1 MLTSLHNQLNESG
14 MMHTSNDTIYTV
26 SRLNRQARMVLE
38 SEIGLVWV
46 RAEISNFV
54 AAGSGHWY
62 FTLKDD
68 RAQVRT
74 AMFRNANRR
83 VTLRPKEG
91 DRVLV
96 RATLSLYEPRGDY
109 QLIAEHMEP
118 EGEGLLKQQFEQLK
132 QRLAAEGLFDQQHK
146 KPIPHPIVK
155 VGVITSTTGAALH
168 DILTVLKR
176 RNPAIEVIIY
186 PSQVQGDNAPA
197 QLINALQIANQRN
210 EVDVLILGRGGGSLE
225 DLWCFND
232 ENLARA
238 IFASSLPVISA
249 VGHEVDISIADFV
262 ADLRAPTPSAAAEL
276 VSQDRQELENA
287 LAQTIRRLHR
297 AMAGHLQQL
306 HGRQQ
311 LALEQLQ
318 RAHPRVRLQQQSQ
331 HLDRLHSE
339 LNHALSGRLNQARQ
353 QMTAL
358 QARLQQQSPQ
368 QKLQALQQQL
378 QFQSHGL
385 HSQLRKLLRD
395 KHQALANNSHLLNT
409 VSPLAT
415 LSRGYSISL
424 KDHQVVKT
432 AKALK
437 PGDELTTRF
446 VDGEISSTV
455 K

>member
-1 MLTSLHNQLNESG
+1 MQATR
-14 MMHTSNDTIYTV
+14 DTIYTV

-38 SEIGLVWV
+38 NDIGQVWV

-109 QLIAEHMEP
+109 QLIAEHMEA

-132 QRLAAEGLFDQQHK
+132 QRLAAEGLFDPQHK
-146 KPIPHPIVK
+146 RSIPHPIIK
-155 VGVITSTTGAALH
+155 VGIITSATGAALH

-186 PSQVQGDNAPA
+186 PSQVQGDNAPM
-197 QLINALQIANQRN
+197 QLISALQTANQRN

-232 ENLARA
+232 EELARA
-238 IFASSLPVISA
+238 IFASELPVISA

-276 VSQDRQELENA
+276 VSQDRQELENRV
-287 LAQTIRRLHR
+287 AQTVRRLHR
-297 AMAGHLQQL
+297 AMAGQLQQL
-306 HGRQQ
+306 HSRQQ

-318 RAHPRVRLQQQSQ
+318 RTHPRVRLQQQSQ

-339 LNHALSGRLNQARQ
+339 LNHALAGQLNQARQ

-368 QKLQALQQQL
+368 QKLQAMQQQL

-385 HSQLRKLLRD
+385 QSQLRKLLRD

-424 KDHQVVKT
+424 KNDQVVKT

-437 PGDELTTRF
+437 PGDKLTTRF
-446 VDGEISSTV
+446 VDGEV
-455 K
+455 KSKVRGIILQRD